1 MNFLNLLYH
10 KNIIF
15 SRALYIHKEIV
26 CQGDVI
32 FYCIFRKN
40 LIKNRFVTLP
50 RGRRRE
56 SASPCKASDGKLM
69 HGYAVMIC
77 NNGLPLLMIY
87 SPKGLMIYQVCGN
100 PQSSASSLR
109 GTPTAT
115 WIKKSRFEKRD
126 FLSPIRALVRLFL

>member
-1 MNFLNLLYH
+1 MNCLSLLYH

-56 SASPCKASDGKLM
+56 SASPCKASDSEAASQCFVPDSRIGAPLFVNADFRLWWCFWCLGLRERVGSEAPQKKQK
-69 HGYAVMIC
+69 GYRK
-77 NNGLPLLMIY
+77 GTLLNYHIILNINC
-87 SPKGLMIYQVCGN
+87 KDI
-100 PQSSASSLR
+100 
-109 GTPTAT
+109 
-115 WIKKSRFEKRD
+115 I
-126 FLSPIRALVRLFL
+126 